1 MQISEQWLRQW
12 IDPKVST
19 EKLCEQFTAL
29 GLEVESATNI
39 QPKLDKVIVAEVIE
53 CEKHPEADRLSCCKV
68 KIGKNE
74 ILDIVCGAK
83 NVRKGLK
90 VALVQVGG
98 SLLGG
103 PTIQAAKLRGAT
115 SQGMICSVKELGLAA
130 ESEGILEL
138 PADAPVGQDI
148 VDYLQLKDHVID
160 LSITPNRGDCL
171 SIQGLARDLA
181 ALNHLKI
188 TAPAIKKAAVKT
200 KTQLKVEVK
209 NAVACPRYC
218 GRVLENINSKAQI
231 PLWMSERLR
240 RSNLR
245 LIHPVVDVLNYV
257 MLELGQPMHAF
268 DLSKISKK
276 ITVRNAKDAEKITLL
291 DQKEISLNK
300 ENLVIADDEAVLAL
314 AGMMGGLDSGVS
326 AETKSI
332 FIESAYFAA
341 GSIVKTARQFG
352 ISSDSA
358 YRFERGVDFDLPQ
371 MALERATQLLLEI
384 VGGEAGPITEV
395 TDKTKLPKRTTIA
408 LSMQEVPRLLGI
420 DIPVAKAKAIF
431 TVLNFKLKAAKNS
444 FDLTPP
450 SYRYDI
456 TQSHDCIEELARIH
470 GFDKIP
476 MTPLIGE
483 LRLST
488 IPETYISAAK
498 IAKTLI
504 DRGYSEAITYS
515 FVEDNLQ
522 QKINPTAKVWELIN
536 PLSQELAVMRTSL
549 WPGLLTTAQ
558 FNLNRSAARVRL
570 FEIGHTFLNHNDK
583 VIEKSYLSGIACGEA
598 FPTSWAAK
606 ARPLDFYDVKGDLEA
621 LLQLTGKRVEFK
633 PTEQGALHPGQS
645 AAIYVDGKP
654 IGYLGAL
661 HPALAQELDLATTP
675 YLFELEMAA
684 LEEALLPSYCEISKF
699 PAISR
704 DLAIVVNEA
713 VQASDIK
720 DKISAEGGKLL
731 NKVEIFDIYQGAGIA
746 AGHKSVA
753 LGLSFEDPT
762 RTLLDDEVNAVLERI
777 VHGLEQAFN
786 AKLRE

>member
-19 EKLCEQFTAL
+19 EKLGEQFTAL
-29 GLEVESATNI
+29 GLEVESINSI
-39 QPKLDKVIVAEVIE
+39 QPKLEKVVVGEVLE

-68 KIGKNE
+68 KVSKSE

-90 VALVQVGG
+90 VAVVQVGG

-103 PTIQAAKLRGAT
+103 PAIQAAKLRGAT
-115 SQGMICSVKELGLAA
+115 SQGMICSAKELGLAA

-138 PADAPVGQDI
+138 SADAPIGKSI
-148 VDYLQLKDHVID
+148 TDYLELNDHVID

-181 ALNHLKI
+181 AVNRLKI
-188 TAPAIKKAAVKT
+188 NPPAIKKTPIKT

-209 NAVACPRYC
+209 SSQACPRYC
-218 GRVLENINSKAQI
+218 GRVLENINSNAKI

-268 DLSKISKK
+268 ALDKITKK
-276 ITVRNAKDAEKITLL
+276 IVVRKAKDGEKITLL
-291 DQKEISLNK
+291 DQKELTLNK
-300 ENLVIADDEAVLAL
+300 EDLVVADEAAPLAL
-314 AGMMGGLDSGVS
+314 AGMMGGLDSGVKVDTR
-326 AETKSI
+326 AI
-332 FIESAYFAA
+332 FIESAYFSA
-341 GSIVKTARQFG
+341 GNLVKTARRFG

-371 MALERATQLLLEI
+371 IALERATQLLLEI
-384 VGGEAGPITEV
+384 VGGEAGPITEII
-395 TDKTKLPKRTTIA
+395 DKAQLPKRAAIKLNLA
-408 LSMQEVPRLLGI
+408 EVPRLLGI
-420 DIPVAKAKAIF
+420 DIPAAKAKAIF
-431 TVLNFKLKAAKNS
+431 SALGMKVKAAKTH
-444 FDLTPP
+444 LQITPP
-450 SYRYDI
+450 SYRFDV
-456 TQSHDCIEELARIH
+456 TESHDCIEELARIH
-470 GFDKIP
+470 GYDQIP
-476 MTPLIGE
+476 MLPLLGELKLAPISETRIGE
-483 LRLST
+483 S
-488 IPETYISAAK
+488 K

-504 DRGYSEAITYS
+504 DRGYSEVVTYS
-515 FVEDNLQ
+515 FVENKLQ
-522 QKINPTAKVWELIN
+522 QKINPTNQVWELIN

-549 WPGLLTTAQ
+549 WPGLLSTAQ
-558 FNLNRSAARVRL
+558 FNLNRGAAYLRI
-570 FEIGHTFLNHNDK
+570 FEMGHTFLKQN
-583 VIEKSYLSGIACGEA
+583 EKILERAYLGGLVCGEA
-598 FPTSWAAK
+598 FPTSWAEK
-606 ARPLDFYDVKGDLEA
+606 ARAVDFYDAKGDIEA
-621 LLQLTGKRVEFK
+621 LLELTGKPVEFK
-633 PTEQGALHPGQS
+633 PLAQGALHPGQS
-645 AAIYVDGKP
+645 AAIYLDGKA

-661 HPALAQELDLATTP
+661 HPALVQELDLAVTP
-675 YLFELEMAA
+675 YLFEIEMSA
-684 LEEALLPSYCEISKF
+684 LETALLPSYCEISKF

-713 VQASDIK
+713 VLASDIK
-720 DKISAEGGKLL
+720 SKISADGGNLL
-731 NKVEIFDIYQGAGIA
+731 NKVEIFDIYQGTGIA

-753 LGLSFEDPT
+753 LGLSFEDRS